1 MGEDG
6 PAGAPW
12 QTLPPYPVNWSTV
25 SAPDYDPK
33 QVSLL
38 APAQLEAA
46 RDAGLAAFAAAS
58 NLDELA
64 QAKTAHLGGHAHVSL
79 ANREIGPLPPAAKSD
94 AGKRVNEVRRSLESA
109 FEQRRT
115 ALEDERD
122 ARVLV
127 EERVDVSLLPGTV
140 LQGARHPLTT
150 IQERIAD
157 VFVAMG
163 WEVAEG
169 PEVEHEWFNFDALN
183 MPADHPAREM
193 QDTLWLAP
201 EGSQVVLRTQTSPVQ
216 IRTLLAGGLPCY
228 VVAPGRVFRNDALDA
243 THSPVFG
250 QVEGLCVDEGITM
263 AHLRGTLEAYAEA
276 MFGSHLASR
285 LRPSYFPFTEPSAE
299 LDIQCFSCMGSG
311 ETCRVCSSEGW
322 IEVGGCGM
330 VNPAVLVA
338 CGVDPERYSGFA
350 FGMGLDRTLMFRHG
364 ITDIRDLYEGDQRFT
379 QAFGTEA

>member
-1 MGEDG
+1 M
-6 PAGAPW
+6 
-12 QTLPPYPVNWSTV
+12 

-33 QVSLL
+33 RVDALSPESLEH
-38 APAQLEAA
+38 ARAEALEAL
-46 RDAGLAAFAAAS
+46 RDAS
-58 NLDELA
+58 SLDELA
-64 QAKTAHLGGHAHVSL
+64 AAKTAHLGGSAPISL
-79 ANREIGPLPPAAKSD
+79 ANREIGVLPPAARGD
-94 AGKRVNEVRRSLESA
+94 AGKRVNEVRGVIEAAFLSA
-109 FEQRRT
+109 RA

-140 LQGARHPLTT
+140 LPGGRHPLMAL
-150 IQERIAD
+150 QDRIAD

-193 QDTLWLAP
+193 QDTLWVAP
-201 EGSQVVLRTQTSPVQ
+201 EGSGVVLRTQTSPVQ
-216 IRTLLAGGLPCY
+216 IRSLLARGLPCY
-228 VVAPGRVFRNDALDA
+228 VVAPGRVYRNDALDA

-263 AHLRGTLEAYAEA
+263 AHLRGTLAHFAEA
-276 MFGSHLASR
+276 TIGQGLKTR

-299 LDIQCFSCMGSG
+299 LDLQCFNCRG
-311 ETCRVCSSEGW
+311 EASRQPCRVCSDEGW
-322 IEVGGCGM
+322 IELGGCGM

-379 QAFGTEA
+379 LALGTEG

>member
-1 MGEDG
+1 MPG
-6 PAGAPW
+6 
-12 QTLPPYPVNWSTV
+12 
-25 SAPDYDPK
+25 PDYDPV

-38 APAQLEAA
+38 DARQLDQALT
-46 RDAGLAAFAAAS
+46 AGLAAFAAAAD
-58 NLDELA
+58 LDALA
-64 QAKTAHLGGHAHVSL
+64 AARTTQLGDKSDVAL
-79 ANREIGPLPPAAKSD
+79 ANREIGALPPQAKSD
-94 AGKRVNEVRRSLESA
+94 AGKRVNVVRKALTA
-109 FEQRRT
+109 AYDARRV
-115 ALEDERD
+115 ALELERD
-122 ARVLV
+122 ERVLV
-127 EERVDVSLLPGTV
+127 TEVVDVSVLPGFV
-140 LQGARHPLTT
+140 PVGARHPLTT
-150 IQERIAD
+150 LQERIAD

-183 MPADHPAREM
+183 VPPDHPAREL

-201 EGSQVVLRTQTSPVQ
+201 PGSGVVLRTQTSPVQ
-216 IRTLLAGGLPCY
+216 IRSLLARGLPCY

-263 AHLRGTLEAYAEA
+263 AHLRGTLDAYAVA
-276 MFGSHLASR
+276 MFGEGLRTR

-299 LDIQCFSCMGSG
+299 LDLQCFNCRGSG
-311 ETCRVCSSEGW
+311 EPCRVCGSEGW

-379 QAFGTEA
+379 LPFGLEA

>member
-1 MGEDG
+1 
-6 PAGAPW
+6 
-12 QTLPPYPVNWSTV
+12 L

-33 QVSLL
+33 QVRLL
-38 APAQLEAA
+38 DPAELEAA
-46 RDAGLAAFAAAS
+46 RDAGLAAFAAATS
-58 NLDELA
+58 LEELA
-64 QAKTAHLGGHAHVSL
+64 HARTAHLGDRAHVSL
-79 ANREIGPLPPAAKSD
+79 ANREIAVLPPAARGD
-94 AGKRVNEVRRSLESA
+94 AGKRVNAVRRALQDA
-109 FEQRRT
+109 LDARK
-115 ALEDERD
+115 AVLEDERD

-127 EERVDVSLLPGTV
+127 EERVDVSLLPNAV
-140 LQGARHPLTT
+140 PVGARHPLTT

-163 WEVAEG
+163 WELAEG

-201 EGSQVVLRTQTSPVQ
+201 ESSGLVLRTQTSPVQ
-216 IRTLLAGGLPCY
+216 IRSLLERGLPCH

-263 AHLRGTLEAYAEA
+263 AHLRGTLDHFAQA
-276 MFGSHLASR
+276 MFGEGLRTR

-299 LDIQCFSCMGSG
+299 LDLQCFACRGASAVPGG
-311 ETCRVCSSEGW
+311 EPCRVCSSEGW
-322 IEVGGCGM
+322 IEWGGCGM

-338 CGVDPERYSGFA
+338 CGVDPERWSGFA

-379 QAFGTEA
+379 LAFGTEA

>member
-1 MGEDG
+1 M
-6 PAGAPW
+6 
-12 QTLPPYPVNWSTV
+12 

-38 APAQLEAA
+38 SPEQLSAA
-46 RDAGLAAFAAAS
+46 LDAGLAGFEAART
-58 NLDELA
+58 LEELA
-64 QAKTAHLGGHAHVSL
+64 AAKTAHLGGHAAISL
-79 ANREIGPLPPAAKSD
+79 ANREIGVLPPAARGD
-94 AGKRVNEVRRSLESA
+94 AGKRVNEVRRSLDSA
-109 FEQRRT
+109 YEARKA

-127 EERVDVSLLPGTV
+127 EERVDVSLLPGAV
-140 LQGARHPLTT
+140 LPGGRHPLTT
-150 IQERIAD
+150 LQERIAD

-201 EGSQVVLRTQTSPVQ
+201 EDSGVVLRTQTSPVQ
-216 IRTLLAGGLPCY
+216 IRSLLARGLPCY

-250 QVEGLCVDEGITM
+250 QVEGLCVDKGITM
-263 AHLRGTLEAYAEA
+263 AHLRGTLAHFAEA
-276 MFGSHLASR
+276 TIGQGLETR
-285 LRPSYFPFTEPSAE
+285 PRPSYFPFTEPSAE
-299 LDIQCFSCMGSG
+299 LDVQCFNCRGLA
-311 ETCRVCSSEGW
+311 ELQPCRVCSNEGW
-322 IEVGGCGM
+322 IELGGCGM
-330 VNPAVLVA
+330 VNPAVLIA
-338 CGVDPERYSGFA
+338 CGVDPEQYSGFA

-379 QAFGTEA
+379 LALGTEG

>member
-1 MGEDG
+1 M
-6 PAGAPW
+6 
-12 QTLPPYPVNWSTV
+12 

-33 QVSLL
+33 QVSVLD
-38 APAQLEAA
+38 AAQLDAA
-46 RDAGLAAFAAAS
+46 RAAGLAAFAAAGT
-58 NLDELA
+58 LEDLA
-64 QAKTAHLGGHAHVSL
+64 AARTAHLGGSAPVSL
-79 ANREIGPLPPAAKSD
+79 ANREIGVLPPAAKGD
-94 AGKRVNEVRRSLESA
+94 AGKRVNDVRRALESA
-109 FEQRRT
+109 LEDRKV
-115 ALEDERD
+115 ALEEQRD

-216 IRTLLAGGLPCY
+216 IRSLLARGMPCY
-228 VVAPGRVFRNDALDA
+228 VIAPGRVFRNDALDA

-263 AHLRGTLEAYAEA
+263 AHLRGTLEAYAAA
-276 MFGSHLASR
+276 MFGTALRSR

-299 LDIQCFSCMGSG
+299 LDIQCFNCLGSG
-311 ETCRVCSSEGW
+311 EPCRVCSSEGW
-322 IEVGGCGM
+322 IELGGCGM

-338 CGVDPERYSGFA
+338 CGVDPDRYSGFA

-379 QAFGTEA
+379 LAFGTEA

>member
-1 MGEDG
+1 M
-6 PAGAPW
+6 
-12 QTLPPYPVNWSTV
+12 

-38 APAQLEAA
+38 DAPQLDRAQAE
-46 RDAGLAAFAAAS
+46 GVAAFAAATD
-58 NLDELA
+58 LPGLA
-64 QAKTAHLGGHAHVSL
+64 AARTAHLGDKATVSL
-79 ANREIGPLPPAAKSD
+79 ARREIGVLPPQAKAD
-94 AGKRVNEVRRSLESA
+94 AGKRVNAVQAVLTGAHDARRSELEA
-109 FEQRRT
+109 
-115 ALEDERD
+115 DRD

-127 EERVDVSLLPGTV
+127 EERLDVSLLPGLVPT
-140 LQGARHPLTT
+140 GARHPLTT
-150 IQERIAD
+150 VQERIAD

-193 QDTLWLAP
+193 QDSLWLAP

-216 IRTLLAGGLPCY
+216 IRSLLARGLPCY

-263 AHLRGTLEAYAEA
+263 AHLRGTLEAYAAA
-276 MFGSHLASR
+276 MFGSSLASR

-299 LDIQCFSCMGSG
+299 LDIQCFNCRGSG
-311 ETCRVCSSEGW
+311 EPCRVCSAEGW
-322 IEVGGCGM
+322 IEIGGCGM

-379 QAFGTEA
+379 MAFGTEA

>member
-1 MGEDG
+1 
-6 PAGAPW
+6 
-12 QTLPPYPVNWSTV
+12 L

-33 QVSLL
+33 RVDALSPEQLL
-38 APAQLEAA
+38 AA
-46 RDAGLAAFAAAS
+46 RDAGLAAFATSTSLEQLAA
-58 NLDELA
+58 
-64 QAKTAHLGGHAHVSL
+64 AKTAHLGGHAPISL
-79 ANREIGPLPPAAKSD
+79 ANKEIGVLPPAARGD
-94 AGKRVNEVRRSLESA
+94 AGKRVNETRQALIAGHDARRAE
-109 FEQRRT
+109 
-115 ALEDERD
+115 LEDERD

-127 EERVDVSLLPGTV
+127 DERVDVSLLPGTV
-140 LQGARHPLTT
+140 QPGARHPLTLL
-150 IQERIAD
+150 QERIAD

-183 MPADHPAREM
+183 MPHDHPAREM
-193 QDTLWLAP
+193 QDTLWVAP
-201 EGSQVVLRTQTSPVQ
+201 EGSGVVLRTQTSPVQ
-216 IRTLLAGGLPCY
+216 IRSLLARGLPCY

-263 AHLRGTLEAYAEA
+263 AHLRGTLAHFAEA
-276 MFGSHLASR
+276 TIGQGLRTR

-299 LDIQCFSCMGSG
+299 LDLECFSCRNDGSD
-311 ETCRVCSSEGW
+311 CRVCSSEGW
-322 IEVGGCGM
+322 IELGGCGM

-379 QAFGTEA
+379 LALGTEG

>member
-1 MGEDG
+1 M
-6 PAGAPW
+6 
-12 QTLPPYPVNWSTV
+12 

-38 APAQLEAA
+38 QAPALEEA
-46 RDAGLAAFAAAS
+46 RDAGLDAFAAADT
-58 NLDELA
+58 LEALA
-64 QAKTAHLGGHAHVSL
+64 VARTAHLGGNAHVSL
-79 ANREIGPLPPAAKSD
+79 ANREIGVLPPAAKGE
-94 AGKRVNEVRRSLESA
+94 AGKRVNEVRKALEVA
-109 FEQRRT
+109 FEARKA

-127 EERVDVSLLPGTV
+127 EEQVDVSLLPGLV
-140 LQGARHPLTT
+140 PQGARHPLTT

-157 VFVAMG
+157 VFIGMG

-216 IRTLLAGGLPCY
+216 IRSLLARGLPCY

-299 LDIQCFSCMGSG
+299 LDIQCFSCLGSG
-311 ETCRVCSSEGW
+311 DPCRVCSTEGW

-338 CGVDPERYSGFA
+338 CGVNPDRYSGFA

-379 QAFGTEA
+379 RAFGTEA

>member
-1 MGEDG
+1 
-6 PAGAPW
+6 
-12 QTLPPYPVNWSTV
+12 V

-38 APAQLEAA
+38 NADQLAAA
-46 RDAGLAAFAAAS
+46 RDAGLAAFAAAGT
-58 NLDELA
+58 LDELA
-64 QAKTAHLGGHAHVSL
+64 LAKTAHLGGNAHVSQ
-79 ANREIGPLPPAAKSD
+79 ANREIGVLPPAAKGD
-94 AGKRVNEVRRSLESA
+94 AGKRVNEVRKALDA
-109 FEQRRT
+109 AHDARRT

-127 EERVDVSLLPGTV
+127 EERVDVSVLPGLV
-140 LQGARHPLTT
+140 LRGARHPLTT

-193 QDTLWLAP
+193 QDTLWVAP

-216 IRTLLAGGLPCY
+216 IRSLLARGLPCY

-299 LDIQCFSCMGSG
+299 LDIQCFHCLGASAVPGG
-311 ETCRVCSSEGW
+311 EPCRVCSSEGW
-322 IEVGGCGM
+322 IEIGGCGM

>member
-1 MGEDG
+1 
-6 PAGAPW
+6 
-12 QTLPPYPVNWSTV
+12 V

-33 QVSLL
+33 QVALL
-38 APAQLEAA
+38 SPEQLDAA
-46 RDAGLAAFAAAS
+46 RQAGETAFAAAAD
-58 NLDELA
+58 LGELA
-64 QAKTAHLGGHAHVSL
+64 AARTAHLGGSAHVNR
-79 ANREIGPLPPAAKSD
+79 ANAEIGVLPPAAKGD
-94 AGKRVNEVRRSLESA
+94 AGKRVNALRLALEEA
-109 FEQRRT
+109 HAARKQ

-122 ARVLV
+122 SRVLV
-127 EERVDVSLLPGTV
+127 EEQVDVSLLPGTV
-140 LQGARHPLTT
+140 LQGGRHPLTT

-216 IRTLLAGGLPCY
+216 IRSLLARGLPCY

-263 AHLRGTLEAYAEA
+263 AHLRGTLEAYAAA
-276 MFGSHLASR
+276 MFGSALASR

-299 LDIQCFSCMGSG
+299 LDIQCFACLGASAEPGA
-311 ETCRVCSSEGW
+311 EPCRVCSSEGW

-338 CGVDPERYSGFA
+338 CGVDPGRYSGFA

-379 QAFGTEA
+379 AAFGTEA

>member
-1 MGEDG
+1 M
-6 PAGAPW
+6 
-12 QTLPPYPVNWSTV
+12 

-38 APAQLEAA
+38 SPEALEQA
-46 RDAGLAAFAAAS
+46 RTDGLAAFQAAS
-58 NLDELA
+58 SLEDLA
-64 QAKTAHLGGHAHVSL
+64 AAKTAHIGGNAPVSL
-79 ANREIGPLPPAAKSD
+79 ANREIGVLPPAAKGD
-94 AGKRVNEVRRSLESA
+94 AGKRVNAVRRSLDEA
-109 FEQRRT
+109 FEARK
-115 ALEDERD
+115 AVLEDERD

-127 EERVDVSLLPGTV
+127 TERVDVSLLPGAV
-140 LQGARHPLTT
+140 PVGARHPLTT

-157 VFVAMG
+157 VFVGMG
-163 WEVAEG
+163 WELAEG
-169 PEVEHEWFNFDALN
+169 PEIEHEWFNFDALN

-201 EGSQVVLRTQTSPVQ
+201 EGSGVVLRTQTSPVQ
-216 IRTLLAGGLPCY
+216 IRSLLARGLPCY
-228 VVAPGRVFRNDALDA
+228 VIAPGRVFRNDALDA

-299 LDIQCFSCMGSG
+299 LDIQCFNCRGSG
-311 ETCRVCSSEGW
+311 EPCRVCSSEGW
-322 IEVGGCGM
+322 IEIGGCGM

-379 QAFGTEA
+379 LAFGTEA